1 MALNKIISQSKAL
14 ERTLDAVNRRL
25 ADALYDDPSGNGAAA
40 RALRAERTAVKAQQ
54 TPQG

>member
-1 MALNKIISQSKAL
+1 MALNRLIPQSKAL

-25 ADALYDDPSGNGAAA
+25 ADALYDDPSGNGPAVQ
-40 RALRAERTAVKAQQ
+40 ALRARRTAIKARQ